1 MAQTMPGR
9 PLREYA
15 CLPESI
21 LTDREVLE
29 AWLGR
34 ALAYALTLPAK
45 QKKPRT
51 PRNRAGSRESG
62 PPADRW

>member
-1 MAQTMPGR
+1 M
-9 PLREYA
+9 REYA

-21 LTDREVLE
+21 LSDREALE
-29 AWLGR
+29 GWLDR

-45 QKKPRT
+45 QKKPRK

-62 PPADRW
+62 PSADRW